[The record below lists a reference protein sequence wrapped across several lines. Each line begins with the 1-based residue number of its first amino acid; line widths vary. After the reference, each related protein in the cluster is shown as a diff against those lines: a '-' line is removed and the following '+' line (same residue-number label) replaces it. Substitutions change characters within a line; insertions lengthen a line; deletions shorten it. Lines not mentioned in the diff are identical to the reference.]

1 MDFYFIFWGVSWKEE
16 YDLAKDSTRLISKY
30 KVYLFFNNF
39 PPCLKEQKKST
50 LLIVFYVK
58 PNHFKKQR
66 FSSSLLLT

>member
-1 MDFYFIFWGVSWKEE
+1 MDFYFIFWGVSWKE
-16 YDLAKDSTRLISKY
+16 TRLISKY